1 MYGEICIARLRCPHH
16 YCGEILNEIR
26 ISEQVSIKF
35 YFSKENNKI
44 LTKTV
49 KFDKDYIPPPVTDSK
64 AYVIP

>member
-1 MYGEICIARLRCPHH
+1 MYGEICIGSLHR
-16 YCGEILNEIR
+16 YCVLNEIR

-49 KFDKDYIPPPVTDSK
+49 KFDKDYISPPVTDSK